1 MPAVRLVA
9 MLTSAGAVMMAVRDA
24 ARTIA
29 AEQLVFSGPLLLAC
43 LAVAAPGR
51 PRFTAVIVRAGA
63 QFRLDHPLGWPDC
76 LRRRHQFRCCGSAI
90 ILGQFPAARAL
101 GFLEAFRTFCLAPP
115 AEFRAL
121 MKEVDGP
128 GHTVMQA

>member
-1 MPAVRLVA
+1 

-24 ARTIA
+24 TRTIA

-63 QFRLDHPLGWPDC
+63 QFASITHWGG
-76 LRRRHQFRCCGSAI
+76 QIVSGVAINFVAAGSAI
-90 ILGQFPAARAL
+90 ILGQVPAARAL

>member
-1 MPAVRLVA
+1 
-9 MLTSAGAVMMAVRDA
+9 MMAVRDA
-24 ARTIA
+24 TRTIA
-29 AEQLVFSGPLLLAC
+29 AEQLVCSGPLLLAC
-43 LAVAAPGR
+43 LAVAAPER

-63 QFRLDHPLGWPDC
+63 QCRLAHPWGGQIVSGVAIDC
-76 LRRRHQFRCCGSAI
+76 CRLATIF
-90 ILGQFPAARAL
+90 GQVPAGRAL